1 MIKEWSLWVMKVIAF
16 STVESKSRS
25 AIRDLI
31 IKHKDSKDDYIT
43 EEGTAID
50 SYNNYLTLY

>member
-25 AIRDLI
+25 AIRDLV

-43 EEGTAID
+43 EEGTVTY
-50 SYNNYLTLY
+50 S